1 MKLSDRFITA
11 PLEEGLIVA
20 RRDGDRLF
28 VMNGSARFMW
38 ERRAEGIPDADIPR
52 LTATHYG
59 IDIEQARDDFG
70 KTLRQWQAEGL
81 VEPLGQRHHYTIGGA
96 TFSVLY
102 PNAALQSAIAPL
114 FGHLQRTTTDGQSAA
129 EFDLARE
136 DNMFVLRCDGLEI
149 VRANDLDTIIDQL
162 AFNIVMHGCEHIKSL
177 LSIHAAA
184 IGTADHCV
192 LIAAPSGSGKST
204 LAAALLASGRL
215 RYLTDDL
222 SLIAAGSFLAQP
234 LPGTLILKSGSWRVL
249 QPLLPNLVDLPV
261 RRRSGQDVRYW
272 SPPPMQVATAPLPVR
287 TIVFARY
294 QDGTK
299 SRVERLA
306 AFDGLSRLIAA
317 PCAVRAPITVDLV
330 DALVRWSGEIP
341 FYALTYG
348 SLGEAMQIVEGL
360 LKS

>member
-1 MKLSDRFITA
+1 MKLSDRLITA
-11 PLEEGLIVA
+11 PLDEGLIVA

-38 ERRAEGIPDADIPR
+38 EKRSAGIPDADIPR

-59 IDIEQARDDFG
+59 IDIEQAREDFG
-70 KTLRQWQAEGL
+70 KTLRQWQAAGL
-81 VEPLGQRHHYTIGGA
+81 AEPLGQRRYYAIGDA

-102 PNAALQSAIAPL
+102 PNAALESAIAPL
-114 FGHLQRTTTDGQSAA
+114 LAHLDRTAINGQSATD
-129 EFDLARE
+129 FDLAYE
-136 DNMFVLRCDGLEI
+136 DNDFVLRCDGREST
-149 VRANDLDTIIDQL
+149 RANDLDAIIDRL
-162 AFNIVMHGCEHIKSL
+162 AFTIVMHACERIKSL

-222 SLIAAGSFLAQP
+222 SLIAPRNFQAAP

-249 QPLLPNLVDLPV
+249 QPFLPMLADLPV
-261 RRRSGQDVRYW
+261 RRRGGQDVRYW

-287 TIVFARY
+287 AIVFAQY
-294 QDGTK
+294 QDGAK

-306 AFDGLSRLIAA
+306 AFDGLSHLIAA
-317 PCAVRAPITVDLV
+317 PCAVRAPITTETV
-330 DALVRWSGEIP
+330 DALVRWAGEIP
-341 FYALTYG
+341 FYALAYG
-348 SLGEAMQIVEGL
+348 SLGEARQIIEGL
-360 LKS
+360 LKP